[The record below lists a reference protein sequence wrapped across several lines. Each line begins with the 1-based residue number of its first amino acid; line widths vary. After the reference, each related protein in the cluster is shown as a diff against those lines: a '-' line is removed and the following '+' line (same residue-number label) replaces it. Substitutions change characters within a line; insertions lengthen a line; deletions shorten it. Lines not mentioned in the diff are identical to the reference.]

1 MRAMQLPNVVKL
13 NLLAPFA
20 ILKPGIHGIKILLR
34 YSNVFMTFVFQIFL
48 LNIPVHLMYT
58 YCQTGC

>member
-13 NLLAPFA
+13 NLLAPLA

-34 YSNVFMTFVFQIFL
+34 YSNVFMTFVFQMFS
-48 LNIPVHLMYT
+48 
-58 YCQTGC
+58 